1 MAKQDIV
8 DNCQLTLQDM
18 NNLIIHYQSQG
29 IDLKQ
34 VKIELNVNGKVEAC
48 HNFSKPNKKHNKLQ
62 LSNNQ
67 S

>member
-8 DNCQLTLQDM
+8 DNYQLTLQDM

-34 VKIELNVNGKVEAC
+34 VKIELNVNEKVEAC

>member
-8 DNCQLTLQDM
+8 DNYQLTLQDM

>member
-1 MAKQDIV
+1 MEKQDIV
-8 DNCQLTLQDM
+8 DNYQLTLQDM

-48 HNFSKPNKKHNKLQ
+48 NNFSKPNKKHNKLQ